1 MMSPLA
7 KSIYKTLAFYD
18 AQDFP
23 LTLLEIDDYLVK
35 EAGLEASA
43 LSAIKK
49 VLTAELADV
58 VACKNGLYFLAGR
71 EELTEKRRNN
81 YRTSLKRFIKIR
93 RYLKP
98 LRHFPYIRAVAIS
111 GSQALGNGS
120 QASDIDLFIIT
131 SRDRIWL
138 ARTIVSFYFHLLGE
152 RRHGR
157 YIANRFCLNHY
168 LVEGVPIDQD
178 QNLYTALEYANLLP
192 ILGEKFWRNFWAM
205 NGWIRELL
213 DNPVFQKH
221 NLFPAF
227 ASSRWKKLFERVL
240 DFTLASGLNR
250 LLGWYQKQRIKR
262 LEHILVSDQELSFH
276 PGSRGQEILGKYR
289 TKTEAIH

>member
-1 MMSPLA
+1 MSPLA
-7 KSIYKTLAFYD
+7 QAIYKTLAFYD

-49 VLTAELADV
+49 VLAAELADV

-71 EELTEKRRNN
+71 EELIEKRRNN

-168 LVEGVPIDQD
+168 LVEGVSIDQD

-192 ILGEKFWRNFWAM
+192 ILGEKSWRNFWAM
-205 NGWIRELL
+205 NGWIKEFLR
-213 DNPVFQKH
+213 NPVFQNH

-227 ASSRWKKLFERVL
+227 AFSLWQKLFEKVL

-250 LLGWYQKQRIKR
+250 LLGWYQKRRIKR
-262 LEHILVSDQELSFH
+262 LEHILISDQELSFH

-289 TKTEAIH
+289 TKREAVH